1 MPSSE
6 VKGKVKIKHK
16 IWLERNGR
24 VIFGHGRRALL
35 RAIDECGSLN
45 SAAKKLNMSYRAAWG
60 RLKASEERLG
70 IKLTEVDAVSGSM
83 RMTDEARDLLRKFE
97 ELEKETEA
105 FVEFAYQKLAFPPLQ
120 KRGR

>member
-1 MPSSE
+1 MISQGE
-6 VKGKVKIKHK
+6 KGKMQIKHK
-16 IWLERNGR
+16 IWIERNGR

-45 SAAKKLNMSYRAAWG
+45 SAAKRLNMSYRAAWG

-70 IKLTEVDAVSGSM
+70 IKLTEVDASSGKM
-83 RMTDEARDLLRKFE
+83 RMTDDAKDLLRKFE

-105 FVEFAYQKLAFPPLQ
+105 FVEFAYQKLAFPLRQ
-120 KRGR
+120 EKR

>member
-1 MPSSE
+1 
-6 VKGKVKIKHK
+6 
-16 IWLERNGR
+16 

-45 SAAKKLNMSYRAAWG
+45 SAAKRLNMSYRAAWG

-70 IKLTEVDAVSGSM
+70 IKLTEVDASSGKM
-83 RMTDEARDLLRKFE
+83 RMTDEAKDLLRKFE

-120 KRGR
+120 KKR

>member
-1 MPSSE
+1 MLSSGG
-6 VKGKVKIKHK
+6 KGKVEIKHK
-16 IWLERNGR
+16 IWIERNGR
-24 VIFGHGRRALL
+24 VIFGHGRSVLL

-70 IKLTEVDAVSGSM
+70 MKLTEVDGTSGKM
-83 RMTDEARDLLRKFE
+83 RMTDDARDLLRKFE

-105 FVEFAYQKLAFPPLQ
+105 FVGFAYQKLAFPPRQ
-120 KRGR
+120 KKR